1 MSDSTEDARQAI
13 FWASL
18 HQAYEARSSSIET
31 DHLLAGLL
39 GADPQ
44 LAQRFPQLIAFVPA
58 SIAGVWP
65 PTPEPVPRRDLP
77 LSHESKHVLWPM
89 PPKKASVGGTGT
101 SARSTSCSDLR
112 EPDSR
117 AARVLREAGLELTAL
132 RAQIAKLTSNV
143 SEEAKV
149 GEQDLHR
156 KAGRRRGQQL
166 ERLSYPRRSL
176 AAGPCP
182 GRRLSRC
189 RDAYQARSDGRAGE
203 SFSRG

>member
-1 MSDSTEDARQAI
+1 MN
-13 FWASL
+13 
-18 HQAYEARSSSIET
+18 RSMC
-31 DHLLAGLL
+31 
-39 GADPQ
+39 
-44 LAQRFPQLIAFVPA
+44 
-58 SIAGVWP
+58 
-65 PTPEPVPRRDLP
+65 
-77 LSHESKHVLWPM
+77 WPM

-176 AAGPCP
+176 AAGPCSC
-182 GRRLSRC
+182 RRISC
-189 RDAYQARSDGRAGE
+189 FRDAFQAGSDGRRRQGASYGRIRLKPDGQALPQHRIYFNDAFTLPA
-203 SFSRG
+203 SSSPFASTCFASSVRGCASRTTRRPFTITSRTSDPFSAYTICE